1 MSLQWWQYEGLWKVF
16 LQKLWPCCTGCGVCS
31 VVVEPVICTDAIML
45 FPSSHRTS
53 QIFSPWT
60 KRTSRTTHLTFTVV
74 GLCDIETVRVHI
86 AAAFCRCCSRQLKL
100 HDVDSDTAYGAF
112 LDDFVSRSTQL
123 TITETD
129 EESRTTIRFPN
140 SGWFCA
146 NAPLPKR
153 RSVTSGRASILSCDV
168 AGDSVQSWIVP
179 VSRGDVVKAFVKSD
193 DGMRWQ

>member
-60 KRTSRTTHLTFTVV
+60 KRTSHTTHLSFTAV
-74 GLCDIETVRVHI
+74 GLCDLETVRVHI
-86 AAAFCRCCSRQLKL
+86 AAVFCRCCSRQPKL
-100 HDVDSDTAYGAF
+100 HDVDSDTTAYGAF
-112 LDDFVSRSTQL
+112 LDDFVSRRTQL

-129 EESRTTIRFPN
+129 EESQRTIRFP
-140 SGWFCA
+140 SWGGFCA
-146 NAPLPKR
+146 QS
-153 RSVTSGRASILSCDV
+153 RSSVGTSGRASIFSCAV
-168 AGDSVQSWIVP
+168 AVDTRFS
-179 VSRGDVVKAFVKSD
+179 
-193 DGMRWQ
+193 